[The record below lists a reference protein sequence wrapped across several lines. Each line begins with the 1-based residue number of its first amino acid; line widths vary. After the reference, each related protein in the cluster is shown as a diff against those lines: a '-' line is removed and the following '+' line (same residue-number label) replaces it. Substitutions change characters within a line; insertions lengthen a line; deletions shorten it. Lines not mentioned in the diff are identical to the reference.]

1 MLRAQ
6 VLTANLTSRSMRYAP
21 SEQHFVRTNNL
32 SCVNQCNELPRTTGF
47 LAEATSD
54 LSQANVTAALHVKR

>member
-21 SEQHFVRTNNL
+21 SEQHFVTNNL
-32 SCVNQCNELPRTTGF
+32 SCANQCNELPRTTGF

-54 LSQANVTAALHVKR
+54 LSQANVTAAVHVKR